1 VELQLTPEQPPSVTE
16 AVAELLQ
23 TVDSANPA
31 ADPWWQAGIDEI
43 LEA

>member
-1 VELQLTPEQPPSVTE
+1 VELQLIPEQPWPVVD

-23 TVDSANPA
+23 TGHSASPA